1 MHGRQRRHTDTN
13 KDSLCSSE
21 TLRRPASRRR
31 RMELFKAAAR
41 DSLRPCLGGEQD
53 RRSPESCMRP
63 VSVWAGV
70 KVSKL
75 SEEVLVKVRS

>member
-13 KDSLCSSE
+13 EDSLCSTE
-21 TLRRPASRRR
+21 DLQRPELRRR

-41 DSLRPCLGGEQD
+41 EALRPIMAGEED
-53 RRSPESCMRP
+53 LRSSDPCMKL
-63 VSVWAGV
+63 VLLCAGE

-75 SEEVLVKVRS
+75 SEELERVKSW